1 MATIDCNGDKKAGKQ
16 RILNLADGERV
27 IARPDSA
34 LVQRVA
40 EFSTATL
47 GEAAGKPI
55 GLPVAIKPISPSM
68 RACGPVVT
76 VTSPARDNLT
86 LHQAIYVAN
95 PGDMLVVEVSGLY
108 EAGYWGDIMTHA
120 ALHRKIA
127 GLVIDGCVRDSDA
140 IEEAGF
146 PVFCRGLCMRGT
158 AKRGKGRINQPI
170 TIGEVSIRPGDL
182 VVGDRDGVV
191 VIPQSEVPD
200 VLAEA
205 GKRDQKENRIKDE
218 LAAGKTTLEIY
229 GW

>member
-1 MATIDCNGDKKAGKQ
+1 MP
-16 RILNLADGERV
+16 DGERV
-27 IARPDSA
+27 ISRPDSA
-34 LVQRVA
+34 LIQRA
-40 EFSTATL
+40 AKFSTATL
-47 GEAAGKPI
+47 GEATGKPI
-55 GLPVAIKPISPSM
+55 DLPVAIKPVSPRM
-68 RACGPVVT
+68 RACGPAVT
-76 VTSPARDNLT
+76 VASPARDNLT

-95 PGDMLVVEVSGLY
+95 PGDVLVVEVSGLY
-108 EAGYWGDIMTHA
+108 EAGYWEDIMTHA

-146 PVFCRGLCMRGT
+146 PVFSRGLCIRGT
-158 AKRGKGRINQPI
+158 AKRGKGKMNQPI

-191 VIPQSEVPD
+191 VIPQSEILE

-205 GKRDQKENRIKDE
+205 GKRDQKENRVKDE